1 MALLSK
7 SQSAGIRVRVCMAYV
22 GGLAPRKGGGVASAT
37 SGIVKH
43 TAGEVDYLLLT
54 VYDQAEQED
63 LQELYPSSVQTEYVR
78 PCGNFLANVMH
89 YLVRVQMALT
99 YCIFMIFFFL
109 GEISLWQLKRT
120 SRKRT

>member
-37 SGIVKH
+37 SGIVKR

-54 VYDQAEQED
+54 VYIK
-63 LQELYPSSVQTEYVR
+63 L
-78 PCGNFLANVMH
+78 
-89 YLVRVQMALT
+89 
-99 YCIFMIFFFL
+99 
-109 GEISLWQLKRT
+109 
-120 SRKRT
+120 SRKTFRNSTFQAFRPSTLGPVAIFLQM